1 MSSNL
6 SREQKFELFEFLSQP
21 AYESVGCAYDEL
33 CELLK
38 KYDSSII
45 GRKLGNSFIIDSN
58 GLGLEIFGCQVGTVM
73 VNPDAQYMSQSD
85 WYGMPLWGYVIDSL
99 GVAGIKKKQND
110 KRYLFLDGLQD
121 IFSDVGT
128 AKDSRWNQDKINTA
142 LELKQKLIILKKLL
156 LPIVFLDIY
165 LFSKPQWELDPIS
178 STENGIFK
186 IFDDVYRYSK
196 RSKDED
202 LFQ

>member
-1 MSSNL
+1 M
-6 SREQKFELFEFLSQP
+6 R
-21 AYESVGCAYDEL
+21 
-33 CELLK
+33 
-38 KYDSSII
+38 
-45 GRKLGNSFIIDSN
+45 
-58 GLGLEIFGCQVGTVM
+58 
-73 VNPDAQYMSQSD
+73 
-85 WYGMPLWGYVIDSL
+85 
-99 GVAGIKKKQND
+99 
-110 KRYLFLDGLQD
+110 D

-142 LELKQKLIILKKLL
+142 LELKRKLIILKKLL

-165 LFSKPQWELDPIS
+165 LFSKPQWELDPIV

-196 RSKDED
+196 RPKDED